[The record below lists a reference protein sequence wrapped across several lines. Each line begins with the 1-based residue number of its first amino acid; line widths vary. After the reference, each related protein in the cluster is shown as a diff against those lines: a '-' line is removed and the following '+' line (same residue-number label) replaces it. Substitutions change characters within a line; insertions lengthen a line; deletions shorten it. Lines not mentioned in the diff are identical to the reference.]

1 MRPRQAAAGEG
12 ESARRTV
19 PTLARRERAH
29 ARAPSLTLS
38 RNALTIPS
46 LAVPQPCPSSPT
58 PRPEEKKTSA
68 DETEESRRRAVPQTA
83 TVPDF
88 SDGGRFSTPEKGLC
102 PGGKETRLCPGAAH
116 LRCQVAR
123 SSRIRT
129 ELRPRPSPPPC
140 LRCHSSYAI
149 CPGRLAARRPKR
161 LWKKERRLKAES
173 GKAKKTQNKT
183 EAWPEALGRGPADA
197 RRQPRAVKRVG
208 PPLPAPPRERGRRP
222 GYHA

>member
-1 MRPRQAAAGEG
+1 MPLKQGGRGEGGVRPRQAAAGEG

-88 SDGGRFSTPEKGLC
+88 SDGGRSSTPKKGPC

-140 LRCHSSYAI
+140 LRCHKLLRNM
-149 CPGRLAARRPKR
+149 PWKARGPEAEVLMEKR
-161 LWKKERRLKAES
+161 TKAE
-173 GKAKKTQNKT
+173 G
-183 EAWPEALGRGPADA
+183 
-197 RRQPRAVKRVG
+197 
-208 PPLPAPPRERGRRP
+208 
-222 GYHA
+222 